1 MRHRCSLTLVDGL
14 VGSLCE
20 NTWSKYDV
28 SVCDALSQRSS
39 CSHRCMERHVFA
51 HRFVQV
57 DKSCFKVLQFCVE
70 DDDEKKE
77 FCAAS

>member
-14 VGSLCE
+14 VGSL
-20 NTWSKYDV
+20 NKHTWSKYDV
-28 SVCDALSQRSS
+28 CVCDALSQRSS
-39 CSHRCMERHVFA
+39 ISDRRMERHVFA

-57 DKSCFKVLQFCVE
+57 DKSFSKVLQFCVE

>member
-1 MRHRCSLTLVDGL
+1 MHHRCSLTLVDGL
-14 VGSLCE
+14 VGSLSK

-28 SVCDALSQRSS
+28 CVSNELSQRSS
-39 CSHRCMERHVFA
+39 CSHRCMERHVFT

-57 DKSCFKVLQFCVE
+57 DKSFFKVLQFCVE

>member
-1 MRHRCSLTLVDGL
+1 MHHRCSLTLVDGL
-14 VGSLCE
+14 VDRLSK

-28 SVCDALSQRSS
+28 CVCDALSQRSS

-57 DKSCFKVLQFCVE
+57 DKSFFKVLQFCVE